1 MGEAAFLFFFGL
13 VDQLVLRAS
22 RRIIRRASR
31 DRRVVLERGGQ
42 FGVDLRVSGIVI
54 RAFHDGADGAGG
66 IAAGAF
72 RALLGIDDHESLALV
87 VSRVNAIH
95 WANIDALSVN
105 LTQALF
111 GNDIR
116 HDLPPLIFTLSLRG
130 EGKDLLFSFK
140 AWLV

>member
-1 MGEAAFLFFFGL
+1 MGGALFVSRNL
-13 VDQLVLRAS
+13 VDQFVGRTL
-22 RRIIRRASR
+22 RRIVRRTGS
-31 DRRVVLERGGQ
+31 DRRVVLEGRSQ
-42 FGVDLRVSGIVI
+42 FGVDLRVFRI
-54 RAFHDGADGAGG
+54 RFWAFHDGADGAGG

-116 HDLPPLIFTLSLRG
+116 HDLPPLIFTLSLLG
-130 EGKDLLFSFK
+130 EQKDLLFSFK